1 MTLPTGWTNEG
12 PYTVFTDPAF
22 VLRLLLD
29 PDEPLDRVCD
39 VDAFLEIPGKG
50 TWAATIF
57 SLDEV
62 RRLMD
67 RWRTTGENATGTYF
81 VGVDNIIVRDPG
93 VDSILTAVRDLVL
106 DDSYDL
112 FLIQTD
118 DEERADP
125 LEELTE
131 LTAMPDANTAD
142 EHVRWAIYQRALT
155 IPAAYRA
162 LRIAITIEPVQSLA
176 TAVVVALLEQV
187 APGDHP
193 SWISA
198 LPPRARAFPTRR
210 SEELA
215 IAEAHRTGPPPTDFS
230 NWSDWLLRHVAT
242 STTSEE
248 TLTKLAAEARTKRV
262 RTLAAQRLTTIRRAS
277 S

>member
-1 MTLPTGWTNEG
+1 MTTGWTNEP
-12 PYTVFTDPAF
+12 PYHVFTDPAF

-29 PDEPLDRVCD
+29 PDEPLERVCN

-67 RWRTTGENATGTYF
+67 RWRTSGESANGAYF
-81 VGVDNIIVRDPG
+81 VGVDDIIVRDPG
-93 VDSILTAVRDLVL
+93 VDSILTAVRDLVAEGT
-106 DDSYDL
+106 YDL

-118 DEERADP
+118 DEEPTDP
-125 LEELTE
+125 LTELAE
-131 LTAMPDANTAD
+131 LTAMSDANTAN
-142 EHVRWAIYQRALT
+142 EHVRWAIYQRALD
-155 IPAAYRA
+155 IPSAYRA
-162 LRIAITIEPVQSLA
+162 LRLAITKEPDHSVA
-176 TAVVVALLEQV
+176 TAVVLAVLERV
-187 APGDHP
+187 DPGDRP
-193 SWISA
+193 SWITA
-198 LPPRARAFPTRR
+198 LRPRARAFPTRR

-215 IAEAHRTGPPPTDFS
+215 VAEAHRSGPPPADIST
-230 NWSDWLLRHVAT
+230 WSDWLLRRVAT
-242 STTSEE
+242 STTTEA

-262 RTLAAQRLTTIRRAS
+262 RNLAAQRLATIRRAS